1 MARSQYF
8 GENPITTTVQASPA
22 PTTTVFTVGSAVDF
36 VEGQYILVEI
46 SGDFERVKIDS
57 ITGAQFT
64 LAEPL
69 STPPTAG
76 ASVKS
81 GRTLLRNTLFNDS
94 SIYHADTISDVKA
107 IPTTDAPDNLRYQV
121 PGLGVL
127 RLDKAS
133 TATADDLFIYAPDS
147 GPGRW
152 ILEVGKQ
159 NDRWG
164 KLTTATTTTVQTFG
178 GTENVCKATVDA
190 SSVSAGQVSLYADS
204 ALVQTFAATEKDYVM
219 FDADTDV
226 EVRAENILNNINA
239 ATYEDSVGVSGYQGI
254 FMRSDEVKFFTVDDN
269 TFNYFV
275 RAYTISPAGDI
286 TTASEVVV
294 ERFDTGLSGL
304 KGLFFKPDGTKMYVC
319 RDDEIIQYPLA
330 TAWNPSTTGTATTYT
345 ASSFTDAQGMFIS
358 PDGLHLFVVEDNGTS
373 NRVYQLAF
381 GTAWDV
387 STLSDVHDVSVNSQ
401 TSGQAYD
408 IMLNSTGTKMY
419 ILGNSTDQIFQYSLD
434 TAWTLSTIDYDS
446 ISLNVSGQDSDMRGL
461 CMVNDLRFYTVGDQN
476 NDAYQYTIGE
486 EFTGTARYQLEYGV
500 SV

>member
-36 VEGQYILVEI
+36 VDGQYILVEI
-46 SGDFERVKIDS
+46 SGDLERVKLDS

-69 STPPTAG
+69 SAPPTAG

-94 SIYHADTISDVKA
+94 SIYHADAISDVKA
-107 IPTTDAPDNLRYQV
+107 IVTTDAPENLRYQV

-164 KLTTATTTTVQTFG
+164 KLTTATERTVQTFG
-178 GTENVCKATVDA
+178 GTEYVCKATVDA
-190 SSVSAGQVSLYADS
+190 SNVSAGNVSIYADS
-204 ALVQTFAATEKDYVM
+204 ALVATIAAGNKEYHM

-226 EVRAENILNNINA
+226 EVSAEDIFFDIDD
-239 ATYEDSVGVSGYQGI
+239 ATYSGLSIGVSSKEAI
-254 FMRSDEVKFFTVDDN
+254 FMRSTEDKFFVISALERFIRT
-269 TFNYFV
+269 
-275 RAYTISPAGDI
+275 YTCTAGDI
-286 TTASEVVV
+286 STAVLVNAEL
-294 ERFDTGLSGL
+294 FDTGEFSR
-304 KGLFFKPDGTKMYVC
+304 GLFFSPDGTKMYIC
-319 RDDEIIQYPLA
+319 RNDEIHQFTLG
-330 TAWNPSTTGTATTYT
+330 TAWNASTAGSKVTYT
-345 ASSFTDAQGMFIS
+345 ASSFTDAHGIFIS
-358 PDGLHLFVVEDNGTS
+358 PDGLHLFVIEDSTT
-373 NRVYQLAF
+373 NRVYQLDF

-387 STLSDVHDVSVNSQ
+387 STLSDVTDVSVNSQ
-401 TSGQAYD
+401 TSGSAFG
-408 IMLNSTGTKMY
+408 IMLNSDGTKLY
-419 ILGNSTDQIFQYSLD
+419 VLGNATSQIFQYTLS
-434 TAWTLSTIDYDS
+434 TAWALSTIDYDS
-446 ISLNVSGQDSDMRGL
+446 LSLDVTAQDNNMRGL
-461 CMVNDLRFYTVGDQN
+461 CMVNYLRFYAVGDQN
-476 NDAYQYTIGE
+476 DDAYQYTIGS

-500 SV
+500 AA